1 MDVLDII
8 IAILII
14 VNIVAFGSAVW
25 VSYDTWKQKGKKDLV
40 TPLYG
45 LFFLP
50 LCVFIALGWPFSK
63 YRDYRKRM
71 EREKQK
77 IETAKYHLQRF
88 SFQLKDLPFEP
99 SSDEVIYVE
108 SDYNERYNNLIK
120 RNIDYITNCLIDG
133 RITQLQ
139 FVYLPYLVD
148 KLSHEEQSIRYNAP
162 YHNGVILSSLKK
174 IQELNL
180 LDYLLVLENR
190 SKIIPCFAR
199 FREKE
204 SNYYLFDCVGFCPEE
219 DVDEK
224 KFINSL
230 CSSFDCYFRY
240 NGPVFQ
246 TKKPVEQEESGAD
259 LTFDYISRQL
269 MEEVEERVRQL
280 RKRGISQWAIEQ
292 LVKPDYK
299 LSKLVVT
306 KDFCI
311 LLPDY
316 NDMEIKMEPLAK
328 AVYLLFL
335 NHPEGIVFKHLP
347 DYRKELAE
355 IYVKL
360 RPLGLS
366 DRALQS
372 IEDVTNPLLNSI
384 NEKCARIRGAFVG
397 QFDDHMAKHYY
408 IDGRRGEAK
417 KISLPRDLVVWE

>member
-1 MDVLDII
+1 MNVLNII
-8 IAILII
+8 IVVLII
-14 VNIVAFGSAVW
+14 VNIVAFLSAVW
-25 VSYDTWKQKGKKDLV
+25 ASYDTWNKKGKKDWV

-50 LCVFIALGWPFSK
+50 LCVFIVLAWPFSK

-71 EREKQK
+71 EREKLK
-77 IETAKYHLQRF
+77 METAKYHLQRF
-88 SFQLKDLPFEP
+88 SFRLKGLPFEP

-108 SDYNERYNNLIK
+108 SEYNDKFNQLIK
-120 RNIDYITNCLIDG
+120 NNIDYITSNLKNG

-139 FVYLPYLVD
+139 FVYLPNLVD
-148 KLSHEEQSIRYNAP
+148 TLLREVQSIRYNAP
-162 YHNGVILSSLKK
+162 YQNGVISSSLKK

-180 LDYLLVLENR
+180 LDYLLIPENR

-204 SNYYLFDCVGFCPEE
+204 SDYYLFDCVGFCP
-219 DVDEK
+219 DDDIDEK
-224 KFINSL
+224 KFLKTL
-230 CSSFDCYFRY
+230 CSSFDCFLRF

-246 TKKPVEQEESGAD
+246 TKKPVKQEESGAD
-259 LTFDYISRQL
+259 TTFDEISKQL
-269 MEEVEERVRQL
+269 MDEVEERVRQL

-292 LVKPDYK
+292 LVKPESK
-299 LSKLVVT
+299 LSRLVIT
-306 KDFCI
+306 KDFRI

-316 NDMEIKMEPLAK
+316 NNMEIKMEPLAK

-335 NHPEGIVFKHLP
+335 NHPEGIMFKCLP
-347 DYRKELAE
+347 DYREELT
-355 IYVKL
+355 KL
-360 RPLGLS
+360 YDRLKPLGLS

-397 QFDDHMAKHYY
+397 QFDDHMARHYY

-417 KISLPRDLVVWE
+417 KISLPRDLVIWE